1 MDYSINQNTVVQ
13 EGNGSNIIPI
23 GINEDCHLTGWEVKE
38 ASNGSIYLWFGFVD
52 SNKATLSHTEWDVD
66 PDRVTPKAGETQ
78 EEATDRKL
86 SNLLQR
92 VKHICT
98 KFIEPSSFVITATD
112 WKSLCE
118 SVCKTLDVHKDQ
130 VIATAVRLKV
140 TYSWNDYAS
149 LPNYCPFVEC
159 IDDVPLAESKLKM
172 NNIDKLE
179 KASSLATAEVEG
191 SDDTALPF

>member
-13 EGNGSNIIPI
+13 EGNGSSIIPI
-23 GINEDCHLTGWEVKE
+23 GINEDCKIIGWEVKE
-38 ASNGSIYLWFGFVD
+38 ATNGSIYLWFGFT
-52 SNKATLSHTEWDVD
+52 NKDGATLSHTEWDVD

-78 EEATDRKL
+78 EEAADRKL

-92 VKHICT
+92 IKHICT
-98 KFIEPSSFVITATD
+98 KFVDPSNFVITATD

-118 SVCKTLDVHKDQ
+118 SVCKTLSKDEADVKK
-130 VIATAVRLKV
+130 VRVRMKV

-149 LPNYCPFVEC
+149 LPNYCPFMENMKEVSQ
-159 IDDVPLAESKLKM
+159 AESKLKM

-179 KASSLATAEVEG
+179 KASSLASAEAG
-191 SDDTALPF
+191 SSDEEILPF

>member
-13 EGNGSNIIPI
+13 EGNGSTIIPI
-23 GINEDCHLTGWEVKE
+23 GINEECKIVGWEVKE
-38 ASNGSIYLWFGFVD
+38 ANNGSIYLWFGFA
-52 SNKATLSHTEWDVD
+52 NKDGATLSHTEWDVD

-78 EEATDRKL
+78 EEAADRKL

-92 VKHICT
+92 IKHICT
-98 KFIEPSSFVITATD
+98 KFVEPSNFAITATD

-118 SVCKTLDVHKDQ
+118 SVCKTLEKNKTAAL
-130 VIATAVRLKV
+130 ATNVRLKV

-149 LPNYCPFVEC
+149 LPNYCPFIENIVE
-159 IDDVPLAESKLKM
+159 VPVSESKLKM

-179 KASSLATAEVEG
+179 KAAAVASTEAMSSDEPI
-191 SDDTALPF
+191 LPF

>member
-1 MDYSINQNTVVQ
+1 MNYSINQNTVVQ
-13 EGNGSNIIPI
+13 EGNGSNIIPV
-23 GINEDCHLTGWEVKE
+23 GINEDCKLTGWEVKE
-38 ASNGSIYLWFGFVD
+38 ATNGSIYLWFGFANE
-52 SNKATLSHTEWDVD
+52 SGATLSHTEWDVD

-92 VKHICT
+92 IKHICT
-98 KFIEPSSFVITATD
+98 KFVDPDSFVIAATD

-118 SVCKTLDVHKDQ
+118 SVCSTLDGYKDD
-130 VIATAVRLKV
+130 VLKTKVRLKV

-149 LPNYCPFVEC
+149 LPNYCPFVETMD
-159 IDDVPLAESKLKM
+159 IAKADSKLKI

-179 KASSLATAEVEG
+179 KAASLATSEVEG
-191 SDDTALPF
+191 SDDTTLPF

>member
-1 MDYSINQNTVVQ
+1 MNYSINENTVVQ
-13 EGNGSNIIPI
+13 EGSGSNIIPV
-23 GINEDCHLTGWEVKE
+23 GINEDCKLTGWEVKE
-38 ASNGSIYLWFGFVD
+38 ATNGSIYLWFGFAD
-52 SNKATLSHTEWDVD
+52 ESGATLSHTEWDVD

-98 KFIEPSSFVITATD
+98 KFIDPSAFVITAND
-112 WKSLCE
+112 WPSLCAAI
-118 SVCKTLDVHKDQ
+118 CKVLEDNK
-130 VIATAVRLKV
+130 ATIDSTKVRVKV

-149 LPNYCPFVEC
+149 LPNYCPFIETM
-159 IDDVPLAESKLKM
+159 DVSKADSKLKM

-179 KASSLATAEVEG
+179 KAATLATTEVLD